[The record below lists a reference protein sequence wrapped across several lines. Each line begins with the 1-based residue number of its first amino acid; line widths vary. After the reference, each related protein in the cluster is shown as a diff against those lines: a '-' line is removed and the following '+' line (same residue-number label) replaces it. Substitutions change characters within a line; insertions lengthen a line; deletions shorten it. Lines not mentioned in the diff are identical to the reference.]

1 MINMGSA
8 GMAGEQHDSHVR
20 RFHMVKRAVKKAES
34 DAKAKPQE
42 QVRKWLAPGGQRV
55 IRSGFSAEI
64 FSVHGDKR
72 ERESVA
78 GEQTQVSQLLS
89 PKLPLN
95 TRQRATGN
103 CYGHFAEK
111 IAGGGANVLAER
123 VDRSMTG
130 SGGATERQMHMLRM
144 VEVARKACNGP
155 DITYPLGR
163 PRGDKRIGGHLP
175 VRRIA
180 LLDAVCLHG
189 FTLEAIAV
197 DRGWIMERTDGKRR
211 GQMVVPDRQRKHLSE
226 ALRDVLDAV
235 FDAWDARGMTIPP
248 MFMQI
253 EVE

>member
-1 MINMGSA
+1 MS
-8 GMAGEQHDSHVR
+8 GEQHDSHVR
-20 RFHMVKRAVKKAES
+20 RFHMVKRAVQRAEAS
-34 DAKAKPQE
+34 EKAKPQE

-55 IRSGFSAEI
+55 IRAGFSAEI

-78 GEQTQVSQLLS
+78 GERTQVSQLLS

-103 CYGHFAEK
+103 CYGYYAEK

-144 VEVARKACNGP
+144 VEVARKACIGP
-155 DITYPLGR
+155 DVRYPLGR
-163 PRGDKRIGGHLP
+163 PRGDKKVGGHLP
-175 VRRIA
+175 VPQLG

-189 FTLEAIAV
+189 FSLEAIAY

-226 ALRDVLDAV
+226 ALRMVLDAV
-235 FDAWDARGMTIPP
+235 FDAWDDRGMAIPAE
-248 MFMQI
+248 FLQI
-253 EVE
+253 DVE